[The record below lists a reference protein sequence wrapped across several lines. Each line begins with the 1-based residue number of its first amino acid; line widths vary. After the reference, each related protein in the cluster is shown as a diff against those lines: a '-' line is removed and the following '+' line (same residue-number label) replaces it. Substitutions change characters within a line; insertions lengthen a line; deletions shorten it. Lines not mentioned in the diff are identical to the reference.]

1 MPKDGLLSGLGLPLR
16 VSREE
21 EHNGTKRVRRT
32 PLATLLVSAGFV
44 TTDQVEDANAEAS
57 RTGDRLGEV
66 VVRHGWAS
74 EEDVARLLAEQH
86 ELPFLSGD
94 DFAVEDGC
102 DKLMRPERAHRL
114 EACPV
119 GFVDGSVVVAID
131 DPAEL
136 RFKEV
141 RELLG
146 DSTLFVVVTPTT
158 LKTIHG
164 EIWSGEDAPAPVAPP
179 EPREAPPVTPLETG
193 DLLEALGAVE
203 AALAAGTTAVDS
215 LRGRVEALGE
225 TAGADRL
232 ELEACRSQL
241 AAHDESRQA
250 DVERIADLEQQLE
263 QKTQFVNDLKA
274 KLGDVFSGLEAA
286 G

>member
-21 EHNGTKRVRRT
+21 ENNGTKRVRRT
-32 PLATLLVSAGFV
+32 PLATLLVSAGLV
-44 TTDQVEDANAEAS
+44 TTEQVEDANAEAS

-74 EEDVARLLAEQH
+74 EEDVARLLAEQY

-94 DFAVEDGC
+94 DFAVEAGC
-102 DKLMRPERAHRL
+102 DGLMKPEQAHRL

-164 EIWSGEDAPAPVAPP
+164 EIWSGAPEQEPAAPP
-179 EPREAPPVTPLETG
+179 EPREPAPLTPLETG
-193 DLLEALGAVE
+193 DLLEALTAIE
-203 AALAAGTTAVDS
+203 AALTAGTTAVDG
-215 LRGRVEALGE
+215 LRSRVEALAE
-225 TAGADRL
+225 TAATDRL

-241 AAHDESRQA
+241 AAHDETRRA

-263 QKTQFVNDLKA
+263 QKTQFVNDLKT
-274 KLGDVFSGLEAA
+274 KLGDVFNGLEAA